1 MRIKPKIIHIDL
13 DAFYCA
19 VEELLN
25 PSLKGKPFAVGGN
38 PESRGVV
45 SSCSYAAR
53 YYGVRSA
60 MPTAKA
66 IQLCPGIILLPGHR
80 KEYNIKSQEVMNI
93 LYNFTQQVEQISI
106 DEAFLD
112 ISIVNTEG
120 GYLNLAKRIQ
130 TQVLEKTN
138 LPCSLG
144 IASNRMVA
152 KIAIEVGK
160 SSPKSKNYPQSIQ
173 IVQNGEEAAFLASLP
188 IEMLWGIGKKIA
200 NQLNNLGI
208 HKIGDLAV
216 WPKDDLIHRFGQHG
230 YDLHLRSQG
239 IDNRKVLTRKETK
252 SISQEITFRE
262 DINDKNILYQ
272 QIKKQCKSLSKSL
285 INGNLLATVI
295 KIKIRW
301 PDFSTISRQVTLNH
315 PTSNENVIFDTA
327 IKLLKENW
335 NGKHPIRLIGVG
347 ASCFCPQ
354 NRQLSLWAQMD
365 YEKHSRLESAIRKV
379 KQRFGDASIN
389 FGIEK

>member
-1 MRIKPKIIHIDL
+1 
-13 DAFYCA
+13 
-19 VEELLN
+19 
-25 PSLKGKPFAVGGN
+25 
-38 PESRGVV
+38 
-45 SSCSYAAR
+45 
-53 YYGVRSA
+53 
-60 MPTAKA
+60 
-66 IQLCPGIILLPGHR
+66 
-80 KEYNIKSQEVMNI
+80 
-93 LYNFTQQVEQISI
+93 
-106 DEAFLD
+106 
-112 ISIVNTEG
+112 
-120 GYLNLAKRIQ
+120 
-130 TQVLEKTN
+130 
-138 LPCSLG
+138 
-144 IASNRMVA
+144 
-152 KIAIEVGK
+152 
-160 SSPKSKNYPQSIQ
+160 
-173 IVQNGEEAAFLASLP
+173 
-188 IEMLWGIGKKIA
+188 MLWGIGEKIA

-272 QIKKQCKSLSKSL
+272 QIKKQCKTISKSL
-285 INGNLLATVI
+285 INRNLLATVI

-301 PDFSTISRQVTLNH
+301 PDFSTISRQLTLNH